1 MFTDYQTNGKS
12 LFFEILAPYEAK
24 AFLPFDSR
32 INVSITSNNVRF
44 LSSSRSSISSMR
56 LSVFLSNLLLVWPPI
71 NRTIVI
77 EVDTNIN
84 FSADICIGKE
94 QPTAI
99 NYTDSCWYGTSG
111 LNLVVLCFSLTVTL
125 TFPIRHCDQKCIGER
140 FAVEL

>member
-56 LSVFLSNLLLVWPPI
+56 LSVFLSNLL
-71 NRTIVI
+71 
-77 EVDTNIN
+77 
-84 FSADICIGKE
+84 FSPS
-94 QPTAI
+94 PT
-99 NYTDSCWYGTSG
+99 
-111 LNLVVLCFSLTVTL
+111 
-125 TFPIRHCDQKCIGER
+125 R
-140 FAVEL
+140 

>member
-56 LSVFLSNLLLVWPPI
+56 LSVFLSNLL
-71 NRTIVI
+71 
-77 EVDTNIN
+77 
-84 FSADICIGKE
+84 FSPSPARR
-94 QPTAI
+94 
-99 NYTDSCWYGTSG
+99 
-111 LNLVVLCFSLTVTL
+111 SLQLRRIL
-125 TFPIRHCDQKCIGER
+125 TGS
-140 FAVEL
+140 L